1 MLADRKFIAMPP
13 PIVPAPI
20 TPTFLIGMSCVSL
33 GTSSI
38 LFAARSAKK

>member
-1 MLADRKFIAMPP
+1 MPAERKFIPIPP
-13 PIVPAPI
+13 PIVPAPMM
-20 TPTFLIGMSCVSL
+20 PTFLIGISGVSA